1 MIIYSPKSQKPDVFK
16 KNTVKNYVT
25 YNRKIA
31 TTGSVIEFEM
41 NTEQEKNI
49 KTIDRKRKDPFIRF
63 FDFLKDRF
71 YERMKVFF
79 DFEDKYKEKTRTFD
93 FADE

>member
-16 KNTVKNYVT
+16 KNTVKNYVN

-31 TTGSVIEFEM
+31 TTGTVIEFEM
-41 NTEQEKNI
+41 NTQQEKNI
-49 KTIDRKRKDPFIRF
+49 NTNDRKRKYPFTRF
-63 FDFLKDRF
+63 FDLLKDRF